1 MSILTCKE
9 VFGFVSLFL
18 PVLGISGYGRSNEE
32 KKNKAMQGNDD
43 PRRRRCVGP
52 PIPSLAIGHGHGH
65 GGESPEIPASFPK
78 TTSLGA
84 VS

>member
-1 MSILTCKE
+1 MTT
-9 VFGFVSLFL
+9 
-18 PVLGISGYGRSNEE
+18 
-32 KKNKAMQGNDD
+32 QD
-43 PRRRRCVGP
+43 VGAALAP

-84 VS
+84 VC